1 MEGAL
6 IKHFKYKVPILNFL
20 LGVIMGVVSEL
31 QSVRSQFWAIFFFW
45 HRNASTCQYFV
56 FISGRKFMY
65 MLDPTLENTVLSV
78 FESGED

>member
-6 IKHFKYKVPILNFL
+6 IKHFQYICQKSIL
-20 LGVIMGVVSEL
+20 GD
-31 QSVRSQFWAIFFFW
+31 FFFL

-65 MLDPTLENTVLSV
+65 MLDSTLENTVLSV

>member
-6 IKHFKYKVPILNFL
+6 IKHFQYKVRIFNFL
-20 LGVIMGVVSEL
+20 LGLIMGVVSEL
-31 QSVRSQFWAIFFFW
+31 QSVRSQFWVIFL

-65 MLDPTLENTVLSV
+65 MLDSTLENTVLSV
-78 FESGED
+78 FESGEN